1 MKRGHD
7 AFPVYVVE
15 DSAAVAKSLCAL
27 LGAHGYRT
35 SAFSSAEKF
44 LERLEPGQKAS
55 VLLDLRLPG
64 MSGLELQGELKSRG
78 SRMPVVVLTAHGDV
92 PLAVAAMKAGAVDFI
107 EKPGS
112 EADILAALER
122 AHEIL
127 SSRPETTVP
136 PSEVAS
142 RLARLTG
149 REREVVDQLLLG
161 NTNKQIAE
169 SLGISQRTVEI
180 HRARIREKL
189 DVRSL
194 SDLIRLLR

>member
-1 MKRGHD
+1 MPHILI
-7 AFPVYVVE
+7 VE
-15 DSAAVAKSLCAL
+15 DEPTTSWAL
-27 LGAHGYRT
+27 AEGLSDDGFTIDTFRT
-35 SAFSSAEKF
+35 AEEALAWLKEHDSD
-44 LERLEPGQKAS
+44 L
-55 VLLDLRLPG
+55 VITDLRLPG
-64 MSGLELQGELKSRG
+64 MSGLELQGELKARG

-127 SSRPETTVP
+127 CSRPETTVP
-136 PSEVAS
+136 PNEVAT